1 MKGLPGT
8 TERDIIVG
16 LAALIGGIISTMVV
30 ALPLEL
36 FLPSAVLAGIIE
48 EPAKVIALIYIALVL
63 PDWLTSKT
71 KCALFGGL
79 AGLGFAFTENL
90 WYYLGFL
97 ALEEGVE
104 GVPPELILGRT
115 LLCLPN
121 HALWSAIVGMGL
133 LYVAA
138 EGKEG
143 YKKALGFLFIAIILH
158 GLWNAL
164 LHFPGLE
171 WIILLL
177 IIEIVV
183 FGLIY
188 YKSEDYP
195 VPSERIGILRL
206 LPSKREILITRNM
219 RTFGRK
225 DFKKDISDDEKLL
238 LISRNHF
245 VITRSGN
252 EFYIED
258 LNSTRGTELN
268 GIEIK
273 GKGRQKLNVGSE
285 ITLPADLK
293 IEFTTKAKMDEI
305 EWGKTLREKPT
316 VEAGYVAPLAKLVL
330 PNNRE
335 IEIREEERI
344 FGREDFR
351 GVVSD
356 DELQFISRN
365 HFKIMRV
372 NDEIY
377 IEDLGSKN
385 GTMLNREEIK
395 GLGRRKLKDGDEILV
410 AKVLK
415 MTFRRGEE
423 HF

>member
-1 MKGLPGT
+1 MKGLPST
-8 TERDIIVG
+8 TERDIIVS
-16 LAALIGGIISTMVV
+16 LAALIGGIISAIVI
-30 ALPLEL
+30 ALPLEEL
-36 FLPSAVLAGIIE
+36 FLPFFPPEVLAGIIE
-48 EPAKVIALIYIALVL
+48 EPAKVIALIYIALAL

-90 WYYLGFL
+90 WHYLRIPYFMFG
-97 ALEEGVE
+97 ES
-104 GVPPELILGRT
+104 PPIIERT
-115 LLCLPN
+115 LLCLPS
-121 HALWSAIVGMGL
+121 HALESAIVGMGL

-164 LHFPGLE
+164 PGLE
-171 WIILLL
+171 WNILLL
-177 IIEIVV
+177 IIEIAV

-188 YKSEDYP
+188 YKLEDYP
-195 VPSERIGILRL
+195 VPSERIGVLRL

-225 DFKKDISDDEKLL
+225 DFKKDISDDENLL

-245 VITRSGN
+245 RITRSGN
-252 EFYIED
+252 EFYVED
-258 LNSTRGTELN
+258 LNSTRGTKLN

-273 GKGRQKLNVGSE
+273 GKGRQKLNAGSE
-285 ITLPADLK
+285 ITLPAGLK
-293 IEFTTKAKMDEI
+293 IKFTTKAKMDEI
-305 EWGKTLREKPT
+305 ESKETLREKPT
-316 VEAGYVAPLAKLVL
+316 VEAGRIAPKSLVKLVL
-330 PNNRE
+330 PNNRA

-356 DELQFISRN
+356 EELQFISRE

-377 IEDLGSKN
+377 IEDLDSKN
-385 GTMLNREEIK
+385 GTKLNGEEIK
-395 GLGRRKLKDGDEILV
+395 GWGRRKLKDGDEILV

-415 MTFRRGEE
+415 MTFRRR
-423 HF
+423 

>member
-16 LAALIGGIISTMVV
+16 LAALIGGIISTIVV

-36 FLPSAVLAGIIE
+36 FLPSAALAGIIE

-97 ALEEGVE
+97 ALEEGV
-104 GVPPELILGRT
+104 PPELILGRT
-115 LLCLPN
+115 LLSLPN

-138 EGKEG
+138 EGKAG

-158 GLWNAL
+158 GLWNAFAL
-164 LHFPGLE
+164 SPVPE

-177 IIEIVV
+177 IIEMAV

-195 VPSERIGILRL
+195 VPPGQIGVLRL

-238 LISRNHF
+238 ISRNHF
-245 VITRSGN
+245 MITRSGN

-258 LNSTRGTELN
+258 LNSTRGTKLN

-273 GKGRQKLNVGSE
+273 GKGRQKLNAGSE
-285 ITLPADLK
+285 ITLPAGLK
-293 IEFTTKAKMDEI
+293 IEFTTKVKMDEI
-305 EWGKTLREKPT
+305 EWGKTLPKKPT
-316 VEAGYVAPLAKLVL
+316 VEAGHVTLKPLAKLVL

-365 HFKIMRV
+365 HFKIIRV

-377 IEDLGSKN
+377 IEDLDSKN
-385 GTMLNREEIK
+385 GTKLNGEEIK

-415 MTFRRGEE
+415 MTFRRR
-423 HF
+423 

>member
-1 MKGLPGT
+1 MKGLPST
-8 TERDIIVG
+8 TERDIIVS
-16 LAALIGGIISTMVV
+16 LAALIGGIISAIVI
-30 ALPLEL
+30 ALPLEEL
-36 FLPSAVLAGIIE
+36 FLPFFPPEVLAGIIE
-48 EPAKVIALIYIALVL
+48 EPAKVIALIYIALAL

-90 WYYLGFL
+90 WHYLRIPYFMFG
-97 ALEEGVE
+97 ES
-104 GVPPELILGRT
+104 PPIIERT
-115 LLCLPN
+115 LLCLPS
-121 HALWSAIVGMGL
+121 HALESAIVGMGL

-164 LHFPGLE
+164 PGLE
-171 WIILLL
+171 WNILLL
-177 IIEIVV
+177 IIEIAV

-188 YKSEDYP
+188 YKLEDYP
-195 VPSERIGILRL
+195 VPSERIGVLRL

-225 DFKKDISDDEKLL
+225 DFKKDISDDENLL

-245 VITRSGN
+245 RITRSGN

-258 LNSTRGTELN
+258 LNSTRGTKLN

-273 GKGRQKLNVGSE
+273 GKGRQKLNAGSE
-285 ITLPADLK
+285 ITLPAGLK
-293 IEFTTKAKMDEI
+293 IKFTTKAKMDEI
-305 EWGKTLREKPT
+305 ESKKTLREKPT
-316 VEAGYVAPLAKLVL
+316 VEAEHVTLKPLAKLVL

-335 IEIREEERI
+335 IKIREEEKI

-351 GVVSD
+351 DVVSD
-356 DELQFISRN
+356 DELQFISRE

-377 IEDLGSKN
+377 IEDLDSKN
-385 GTMLNREEIK
+385 GTELNREEIK

-415 MTFRRGEE
+415 MTFRRR
-423 HF
+423 

>member
-1 MKGLPGT
+1 MKGLPST

-16 LAALIGGIISTMVV
+16 LAALIGGIISTIVV

-90 WYYLGFL
+90 WYYLGYL
-97 ALEEGVE
+97 ALEE
-104 GVPPELILGRT
+104 GVPPELIIGRT
-115 LLCLPN
+115 LLSLPT
-121 HALWSAIVGMGL
+121 HALCSAIVGMGL

-164 LHFPGLE
+164 ALSPVPE

-177 IIEIVV
+177 IIEMAV

-225 DFKKDISDDEKLL
+225 DFEKDVSDDEKLL

-245 VITRSGN
+245 VITRGGN

-258 LNSTRGTELN
+258 LNSTRGTKLN

-273 GKGRQKLNVGSE
+273 GKGRQKLNAGSE
-285 ITLPADLK
+285 ITLPAGLK
-293 IEFTTKAKMDEI
+293 IKFTTKAKMDEV

-316 VEAGYVAPLAKLVL
+316 VEAGRIAPKSLAKLVL

-356 DELQFISRN
+356 EELQFISRK
-365 HFKIMRV
+365 HFKIMRM

-377 IEDLGSKN
+377 IEDLDSKN

-395 GLGRRKLKDGDEILV
+395 GWGRRKLEDGNEILI
-410 AKVLK
+410 AKILK
-415 MTFRRGEE
+415 IRYVRGEASRR
-423 HF
+423 

>member
-8 TERDIIVG
+8 TERDIIVS
-16 LAALIGGIISTMVV
+16 LAALIGGIISTIVV

-90 WYYLGFL
+90 WHYLGYL
-97 ALEEGVE
+97 ALEESLL
-104 GVPPELILGRT
+104 PPELILGRT
-115 LLCLPN
+115 LLSLPT
-121 HALWSAIVGMGL
+121 HALCSAIVGMGL

-143 YKKALGFLFIAIILH
+143 YKKALGFLFIAVILH

-164 LHFPGLE
+164 PGLE

-177 IIEIVV
+177 IIEIAV

-188 YKSEDYP
+188 YKLEDYP
-195 VPSERIGILRL
+195 VPSERIGVLRL
-206 LPSKREILITRNM
+206 LPSKREILMTRNM

-225 DFKKDISDDEKLL
+225 DFKKDISDDENLL

-245 VITRSGN
+245 RITRSGN
-252 EFYIED
+252 EFYVED
-258 LNSTRGTELN
+258 LNSTRGTKLN

-273 GKGRQKLNVGSE
+273 GKGRQKLNAGSE
-285 ITLPADLK
+285 ITLPAGLK
-293 IEFTTKAKMDEI
+293 IKFTTKAKMDEI
-305 EWGKTLREKPT
+305 EWGETLREKPT
-316 VEAGYVAPLAKLVL
+316 VEAGHVAPLAKLVL

-356 DELQFISRN
+356 DELLFISRK

-377 IEDLGSKN
+377 IEDLDSRN

-415 MTFRRGEE
+415 MTFRRR
-423 HF
+423 